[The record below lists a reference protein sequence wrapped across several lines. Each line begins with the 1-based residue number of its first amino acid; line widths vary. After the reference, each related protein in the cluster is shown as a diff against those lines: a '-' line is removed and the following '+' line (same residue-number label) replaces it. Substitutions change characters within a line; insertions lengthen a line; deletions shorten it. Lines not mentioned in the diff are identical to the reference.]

1 MDQCMAKAP
10 LDMEI
15 NVGDEV
21 ILIDND
27 IKELT
32 LEENAKRNDTI
43 RKRKRNK
50 KGRTE
55 MKLTF
60 TEEQIANELHK
71 IYLEEDDLLM
81 EGEFVTG
88 EGKNY
93 IITGVATIEGER
105 YHEFEIEFELTE
117 EPAEE
122 TLEAIMQ
129 TDWEWYDFLC

>member
-1 MDQCMAKAP
+1 
-10 LDMEI
+10 
-15 NVGDEV
+15 
-21 ILIDND
+21 
-27 IKELT
+27 
-32 LEENAKRNDTI
+32 
-43 RKRKRNK
+43 
-50 KGRTE
+50 

-105 YHEFEIEFELTE
+105 YRSLRRK
-117 EPAEE
+117 P
-122 TLEAIMQ
+122 LRR
-129 TDWEWYDFLC
+129 LCRLIGNGTISFVDYFFRRKEKGCGVNGKLSLFYADRLLFRQRLRSGA